1 MSINSK
7 SRKEDIYTAYK
18 EMKAELDSN
27 SGVSLQD
34 RVLKQ
39 TTAKVKEQQPYT
51 VQSLENAK
59 NILDEMLNV
68 YGELDKVNNV
78 IGVRKQELKELTDIE
93 HEVNT
98 LEALQKANEKARLE
112 HNDKMKMLSQSYQDK
127 TFELNKEYSRR
138 NDDLIYDM
146 EQLKKA
152 KNNEISEM
160 IKKRMDS
167 LKEEESKF
175 IKRVSEFEAE
185 KYNVEDL
192 KAEIQALTDTKQAEI
207 KKAVDKEKAILSN
220 VLTKDFEHKLKV
232 AELEAD
238 SKVQL
243 LESQVKSLQDTLT
256 ARNFEN
262 KELNEKLSESYN
274 RIQKV
279 ISEALESNS
288 SKSQNE
294 SFKQLI
300 RDMKKSD

>member
-18 EMKAELDSN
+18 EIKAELDAN

-39 TTAKVKEQQPYT
+39 TTAKVKEQQPDT

-59 NILDEMLNV
+59 NILDDMLNV

-78 IGVRKQELKELTDIE
+78 ISIRKQELKELTDIE

-112 HNDKMKMLSQSYQDK
+112 HNEKMKMLSQSYQDK
-127 TFELNKEYSRR
+127 TFELNKEYSRK

-152 KNNEISEM
+152 KNDEISEM
-160 IKKRMDS
+160 IKKRMDA
-167 LKEEESKF
+167 LKEEEAKF
-175 IKRVSEFEAE
+175 IKKVSEFEEE
-185 KYNVEDL
+185 KTNVEDL
-192 KAEIQALTDTKQAEI
+192 QEEIRILIENKQADI

-243 LESQVKSLQDTLT
+243 LESQVKSLEESLFN
-256 ARNFEN
+256 RNVEN